1 MRVARVALI
10 TNFVA
15 PYRTPLFRRLAE
27 GLTELRVLVSTSMEP
42 NRAWAPDWEGVA
54 VEVLPSLTLALPAR
68 HPHGFTQRLF
78 VHLPWSAPRVLAR
91 YRPDVVVSGQ
101 LGLASV
107 LAALH
112 CRRRPAS
119 RLVLWLTLSE
129 VSESGR
135 GWLRR
140 RLRRWLLARADAV
153 MVNGESGARYVRGF
167 GVPESRIFRVGQAV
181 DLKAFEAP
189 LTRRG
194 AAAHR
199 LLFVGLPEPGKGLV
213 PFLRVLA
220 DRARLEPERRLELWI
235 AGAEEEQCPLPD
247 LHPPPNLCLRWLGAV
262 PYARM
267 PELYRRVGILAF
279 PTLSDEW
286 GLVVNEAFAAG
297 VPVLGS
303 VHSQAV
309 EELVEEG
316 RTGWRFRPEDPADCA
331 AALDRALALP
341 ADALDELR
349 PACRERVEAFSFARV
364 AARMLRAI
372 RPRTPAG

>member
-68 HPHGFTQRLF
+68 HPHGFTQRL
-78 VHLPWSAPRVLAR
+78 S
-91 YRPDVVVSGQ
+91 
-101 LGLASV
+101 
-107 LAALH
+107 ALH

-167 GVPESRIFRVGQAV
+167 GLPESRIFRVGQAV